1 MAYHNYIDKIVIAE
15 AFGMFDKFKK
25 ALSKKNHDSISK
37 LLEEYQRFEITTKH
51 PYIRFQKARIF
62 NQLYG
67 FKLTKENRIEEI
79 NRCYEDALESINSS
93 YSYIQNTESHIAV
106 LMLYGFFL
114 YREIKD
120 LERAIKYLEEAKS
133 LVKKRDKKFYLI
145 RNELYKVY
153 IEIYNKTNDK
163 YYIYESEN
171 VYNEIIHEE
180 ISSEIFD
187 ISKFKEMA
195 IEFKKVG
202 IKKK

>member
-1 MAYHNYIDKIVIAE
+1 M
-15 AFGMFDKFKK
+15 
-25 ALSKKNHDSISK
+25 
-37 LLEEYQRFEITTKH
+37 
-51 PYIRFQKARIF
+51 
-62 NQLYG
+62 
-67 FKLTKENRIEEI
+67 
-79 NRCYEDALESINSS
+79 
-93 YSYIQNTESHIAV
+93 
-106 LMLYGFFL
+106 
-114 YREIKD
+114 KD

-133 LVKKRDKKFYLI
+133 IVKKRDKKFYLI

-180 ISSEIFD
+180 VSSEIFD